1 MTRFIKSSAIA
12 VLLFAAFVITYSLI
26 LNSHPKE
33 IHIYDLTVDDD
44 LNVIDTTRRMF
55 IWFGISRWGVIDRL
69 VVENTSDKPV
79 TTTVW
84 MIFDEQYISGC
95 YNIFFGPLHDDDL
108 ITNFQNKPSRF
119 NDRND
124 HRYSVKETGDGMLR
138 ISRDIT
144 VQPGESLWFCVEYQ
158 FRPSVYDTVKIMHH
172 PDVPVEV
179 YTSRIA
185 WGGYSD
191 LTPLEDIPQWKVG
204 ENNIGIEP
212 GTSFKDVGTT
222 FFDPKAD
229 GLFFTII
236 PPG

>member
-12 VLLFAAFVITYSLI
+12 VLLFAAFVITYFLM

-44 LNVIDTTRRMF
+44 LNVIDTTRRMLVNYSHLGWF
-55 IWFGISRWGVIDRL
+55 IGDTL
-69 VVENTSDKPV
+69 VVENTSGKPV

-95 YNIFFGPLHDDDL
+95 YEVCFGPLRDKDV
-108 ITNFQNKPSRF
+108 ITSSQNKS
-119 NDRND
+119 NWLDDSND

-144 VQPGESLWFCVEYQ
+144 VQPGESVWFDFYYK
-158 FRPSVYDTVKIMHH
+158 FRRSVYDTVKIMHH